1 MISRVL
7 LFLKTAGAIEQ
18 SLLYYFLN
26 KEIFVH
32 FCYLNSDFQKPK
44 NLNDVLPSL
53 FSIHDIIAETKPNFI
68 IADRNLYKFE
78 GINFISNCLNINLFD
93 FKYGNFGNDNKIIKN
108 LMNPISVNAYH
119 TIKNLEKFNFS
130 NFSHDMDHKCDVK
143 IPADLI
149 SVSKGGFPEKN
160 WFQNYIFFSTSVI
173 PTRHFYNTPNYVPN
187 KAARTNKEKLK
198 MCNLLREFIHRES
211 QTSWKEWDHLF
222 ELD

>member
-18 SLLYYFLN
+18 RLLYYFLN

-53 FSIHDIIAETKPNFI
+53 FSIHDIIAETKPN
-68 IADRNLYKFE
+68 
-78 GINFISNCLNINLFD
+78 INLFD
-93 FKYGNFGNDNKIIKN
+93 FKYGNFGNDTKIIKN
-108 LMNPISVNAYH
+108 LMNPISVNACH

-143 IPADLI
+143 KPSDLI

-160 WFQNYIFFSTSVI
+160 WFQNYIFFSTSVV
-173 PTRHFYNTPNYVPN
+173 PTRHFYHTPNYVPN
-187 KAARTNKEKLK
+187 EAAWTNKEKLK
-198 MCNLLREFIHRES
+198 MCDLLREFIHRES